1 MNIKLTKIYWI
12 PKLDNISIK
21 AILII
26 AAPQFSV
33 KPLSKAVAGALKV
46 IYNQIEN
53 YNFKTQ
59 YYCGGKTC
67 WPVQNIQTQSKT

>member
-12 PKLDNISIK
+12 SKLHKISIK
-21 AILII
+21 ARLII

-33 KPLSKAVAGALKV
+33 KPLSKAVAGALKL

-53 YNFKTQ
+53 CNFKTQ
-59 YYCGGKTC
+59 YYCGVKTY
-67 WPVQNIQTQSKT
+67 WSVQNSQTQSKT